1 MESLLNSIFF
11 VKPLESKVLKTF
23 DLSLEGVY
31 FFLFSNRA
39 KCGFS

>member
-1 MESLLNSIFF
+1 MDSLLNSIFF
-11 VKPLESKVLKTF
+11 VKPLESRVLKTF
-23 DLSLEGVY
+23 DLSLEGVS